1 LGRDLISSLDKDCTI
16 FHIPQYS
23 EGDLVKKAYDLNS
36 PVEILSVSNLEFV
49 EKANGVIWLIKSLNE
64 FCVKNKVKINFKV
77 AGNGISK
84 KDVDIFLKEKQLS
97 KFLNVKMLGF
107 VSSLDHFY
115 EKADVFLYRSFHDA
129 TPNVILESKRYGLPL
144 IVNYSEEFSLIVD
157 HDVNGCLYKNKNEFF
172 NYLYDIVFDKQLR
185 VRLGENAQND
195 FTKKYSVAAV
205 AELFEHVF
213 RDFKFESK
221 I

>member
-1 LGRDLISSLDKDCTI
+1 
-16 FHIPQYS
+16 
-23 EGDLVKKAYDLNS
+23 
-36 PVEILSVSNLEFV
+36 
-49 EKANGVIWLIKSLNE
+49 
-64 FCVKNKVKINFKV
+64 
-77 AGNGISK
+77 
-84 KDVDIFLKEKQLS
+84 
-97 KFLNVKMLGF
+97 
-107 VSSLDHFY
+107 
-115 EKADVFLYRSFHDA
+115 
-129 TPNVILESKRYGLPL
+129 
-144 IVNYSEEFSLIVD
+144 
-157 HDVNGCLYKNKNEFF
+157 LYKNKNEFF